1 MQLNIH
7 FRADIPD
14 RVAEA
19 LLASAG
25 PEIDPADAPLAMA
38 LVVIQPFVPQ
48 IRELLLTEGHE
59 PVPFDK
65 PTLMTTERSAI
76 AVALTL
82 TTNDKNHPAWTRT
95 KKPQPG
101 SSKTRPKKRP
111 DGQAAAPSRSPSKS
125 KSRRRRGRRTSKG

>member
-7 FRADIPD
+7 FSADIPD

-19 LLASAG
+19 LLATAG
-25 PEIDPADAPLAMA
+25 PEVDPADAPLAMA

-76 AVALTL
+76 TVALTL

-95 KKPQPG
+95 KPQPG